1 MLGKKFCKCGD
12 FSLAKNS
19 CGNKWN
25 KKFIINE
32 IHFIHIYISAIF
44 IYIYFIYFYIEN
56 VVPVVDTGLQP
67 MYLLGFG
74 VNKPVNKNG
83 TKDGNKERCCRR

>member
-1 MLGKKFCKCGD
+1 MKYIL
-12 FSLAKNS
+12 
-19 CGNKWN
+19 
-25 KKFIINE
+25 
-32 IHFIHIYISAIF
+32 YISIFLLYLYIF
-44 IYIYFIYFYIEN
+44 ILFIGYIEN

-83 TKDGNKERCCRR
+83 NKDGNKDGNKERCCRR